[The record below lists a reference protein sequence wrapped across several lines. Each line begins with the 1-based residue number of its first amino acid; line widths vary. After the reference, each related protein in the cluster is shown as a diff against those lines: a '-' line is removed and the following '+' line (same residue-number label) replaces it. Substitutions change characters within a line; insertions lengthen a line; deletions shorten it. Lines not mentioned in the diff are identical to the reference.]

1 MSQTATDPALH
12 LTPSAVRQLGEFAL
26 RHGKHV
32 RLEINPGGCSGFDL
46 RFAEGEPKPDDARFG
61 PEGHELL
68 VDPVSLGLIA
78 GATVDYAEQ
87 IGKDGFTSD
96 KSPKREA
103 RCGCGTSF
111 SLAD

>member
-1 MSQTATDPALH
+1 MATAEIQSPTLH
-12 LTPSAVRQLGEFAL
+12 LTPAAIRRLEGLA
-26 RHGKHV
+26 GKHI

-46 RFAEGEPKPDDARFG
+46 RFAEGEPRPDDARFG
-61 PEGHELL
+61 PEGSELL

-87 IGKDGFTSD
+87 IGKEGFTVE
-96 KSPKREA
+96 KIPNLEA